1 MHGGA
6 SVSSDILDHL
16 QLALS
21 AERDAAG
28 LTRLDPAI
36 ITDATARMD
45 ELTEQVRLGN
55 ALVMDELDA
64 LTDMFGTL
72 ANFRRQKIASSIGR
86 GRPPN
91 MLPAEAVY
99 LDGLT
104 ALTATL
110 EDAWGLRA

>member
-1 MHGGA
+1 MPGNR
-6 SVSSDILDHL
+6 SPSSDLLDRL
-16 QLALS
+16 QIALTT
-21 AERDAAG
+21 ERDAAG

-55 ALVMDELDA
+55 RLVLDELDA
-64 LTDMFGTL
+64 IGDMLGTL
-72 ANFRRQKIASSIGR
+72 VSFRRQKVAASIGR
-86 GRPPN
+86 GRPAN
-91 MLPAEAVY
+91 MLPAEAAF

>member
-1 MHGGA
+1 M
-6 SVSSDILDHL
+6 SEILDTL
-16 QLALS
+16 MLALS

-28 LTRLDPAI
+28 LLRLDPAI

-55 ALVMDELDA
+55 RLVLDELDA
-64 LTDMFGTL
+64 IGDMFGTL
-72 ANFRRQKIASSIGR
+72 VSFRRQKVASSVGR

-91 MLPAEAVY
+91 MLPAEAAY

-110 EDAWGLRA
+110 EDAWGLKA

>member
-1 MHGGA
+1 M
-6 SVSSDILDHL
+6 SEILDTL
-16 QLALS
+16 MLALS

-28 LTRLDPAI
+28 LLRLDPAI

-55 ALVMDELDA
+55 RLVLDELDA
-64 LTDMFGTL
+64 IGDMLGTL
-72 ANFRRQKIASSIGR
+72 VSFRRQKVASSVGR

-91 MLPAEAVY
+91 MLPAEAAY

>member
-1 MHGGA
+1 M
-6 SVSSDILDHL
+6 SEILDTL
-16 QLALS
+16 MLSLS

-28 LTRLDPAI
+28 LLRLDPAI

-45 ELTEQVRLGN
+45 ELAGQVRLGN
-55 ALVMDELDA
+55 HLVMDELDA

-91 MLPAEAVY
+91 MLPAEAAY
-99 LDGLT
+99 LDGLATLTT
-104 ALTATL
+104 AL

>member
-1 MHGGA
+1 M
-6 SVSSDILDHL
+6 SEILDTL
-16 QLALS
+16 MLSLS

-55 ALVMDELDA
+55 TLVMDELDA

-72 ANFRRQKIASSIGR
+72 ANFRRQKVAASIGR
-86 GRPPN
+86 GRPAN
-91 MLPAEAVY
+91 MLPAEVAY

-110 EDAWGLRA
+110 EDAWGLKA

>member
-1 MHGGA
+1 M
-6 SVSSDILDHL
+6 SEILDTL
-16 QLALS
+16 MLS
-21 AERDAAG
+21 LSTERDAAG

-55 ALVMDELDA
+55 TLVMDELDA
-64 LTDMFGTL
+64 LVDMFGTL
-72 ANFRRQKIASSIGR
+72 ANFRRQKIAASVGR

-91 MLPAEAVY
+91 MLPAEAAY

-110 EDAWGLRA
+110 EDAWGIRA

>member
-1 MHGGA
+1 M
-6 SVSSDILDHL
+6 SEILDTL
-16 QLALS
+16 MLSLS

-28 LTRLDPAI
+28 LLRLDPAI

-55 ALVMDELDA
+55 TLVMDELDA
-64 LTDMFGTL
+64 LVDMFGTL
-72 ANFRRQKIASSIGR
+72 ANFRRQKIAASVGR

-91 MLPAEAVY
+91 MLPAEAAY

-110 EDAWGLRA
+110 EDAWGIRA

>member
-1 MHGGA
+1 M
-6 SVSSDILDHL
+6 SEILDTL
-16 QLALS
+16 MLALA

-28 LTRLDPAI
+28 LLRLDPAI

-55 ALVMDELDA
+55 RLVLDELDA
-64 LTDMFGTL
+64 IGDMFGTL
-72 ANFRRQKIASSIGR
+72 ANFRRQKITASVGR

-91 MLPAEAVY
+91 MLPAEAAY

-110 EDAWGLRA
+110 EDAWGIRA

>member
-1 MHGGA
+1 M
-6 SVSSDILDHL
+6 SEILDTL
-16 QLALS
+16 MLS
-21 AERDAAG
+21 LSTERDAAG

-45 ELTEQVRLGN
+45 ELTEQARLGN
-55 ALVMDELDA
+55 HLVMEELDA
-64 LTDMFGTL
+64 IGDMLGTL
-72 ANFRRQKIASSIGR
+72 VSFRRQKVASSVGR

-91 MLPAEAVY
+91 MLPAEAAY

>member
-1 MHGGA
+1 M
-6 SVSSDILDHL
+6 SEILDTL
-16 QLALS
+16 MLALS

-28 LTRLDPAI
+28 LLRLDPAI

-55 ALVMDELDA
+55 RLVLDELDA
-64 LTDMFGTL
+64 IGDMFGTL
-72 ANFRRQKIASSIGR
+72 VNFRRQKIASSVGR

-91 MLPAEAVY
+91 MLPAEAAY

>member
-1 MHGGA
+1 M
-6 SVSSDILDHL
+6 SEILDTL
-16 QLALS
+16 MLS
-21 AERDAAG
+21 LSTERDAAG

-45 ELTEQVRLGN
+45 ELTEQARLGN
-55 ALVMDELDA
+55 TLVLDELDA
-64 LTDMFGTL
+64 IGDMLGTL
-72 ANFRRQKIASSIGR
+72 VSFRRQKIAASVGR
-86 GRPPN
+86 GRPAN
-91 MLPAEAVY
+91 MLPAEAAY

>member
-1 MHGGA
+1 M
-6 SVSSDILDHL
+6 SEILDTL
-16 QLALS
+16 MLS
-21 AERDAAG
+21 LSTERDAAG

-45 ELTEQVRLGN
+45 ELTEQARLGN
-55 ALVMDELDA
+55 TLVMDELDA
-64 LTDMFGTL
+64 LVDMFGTL
-72 ANFRRQKIASSIGR
+72 ANFRRQKIAASVGR

-91 MLPAEAVY
+91 MLPAEAAY

>member
-1 MHGGA
+1 M
-6 SVSSDILDHL
+6 SEILDTL
-16 QLALS
+16 MLSLS

-28 LTRLDPAI
+28 LLRLDPAI

-55 ALVMDELDA
+55 TLVMDELDA
-64 LTDMFGTL
+64 LVDMFGTL
-72 ANFRRQKIASSIGR
+72 ANFRRQKIAASVGR

-91 MLPAEAVY
+91 MLPAEAAY

>member
-1 MHGGA
+1 M
-6 SVSSDILDHL
+6 SEILDTL
-16 QLALS
+16 MLSLS

-28 LTRLDPAI
+28 LLRLDPAI
-36 ITDATARMD
+36 ITDATARTD

-55 ALVMDELDA
+55 TLVMDELDA

-72 ANFRRQKIASSIGR
+72 ANFRRQKVASFVGR

-91 MLPAEAVY
+91 MLPAEAAY

-110 EDAWGLRA
+110 EDAWGIRA

>member
-1 MHGGA
+1 M
-6 SVSSDILDHL
+6 SEILDTL
-16 QLALS
+16 MLS
-21 AERDAAG
+21 LSTERDAAG

-45 ELTEQVRLGN
+45 ELTEQARLGN
-55 ALVMDELDA
+55 TLVMNEHDA
-64 LTDMFGTL
+64 IADIIGTL
-72 ANFRRQKIASSIGR
+72 ISFRRQKVAASVGR
-86 GRPPN
+86 GRPAN
-91 MLPAEAVY
+91 MLPAEAAY

>member
-1 MHGGA
+1 M
-6 SVSSDILDHL
+6 SEILDTL
-16 QLALS
+16 MLSLS

-28 LTRLDPAI
+28 LIRLDPAI

-45 ELTEQVRLGN
+45 ELTEQARLGN
-55 ALVMDELDA
+55 HLVMDELDA

-91 MLPAEAVY
+91 MLPAEAAY
-99 LDGLT
+99 LDGLAT
-104 ALTATL
+104 LTATL

>member
-1 MHGGA
+1 MPSNRSA
-6 SVSSDILDHL
+6 SSDVLDHL

-21 AERDAAG
+21 TEREAGDLCRVDAVMIAAA
-28 LTRLDPAI
+28 LDQIA
-36 ITDATARMD
+36 A
-45 ELTEQVRLGN
+45 LTEQARLGN
-55 ALVMDELDA
+55 RLVMNDLDA
-64 LTDMFGTL
+64 ITDHLGTL
-72 ANFRRQKIASSIGR
+72 VSFRRQKVASSIGR

-91 MLPAEAVY
+91 MLPAEAAY

>member
-1 MHGGA
+1 M
-6 SVSSDILDHL
+6 SEILDTL
-16 QLALS
+16 MLSLS

-55 ALVMDELDA
+55 TLVMDELDA
-64 LTDMFGTL
+64 LVDMFGTL
-72 ANFRRQKIASSIGR
+72 ANFRRQKVASFVGR
-86 GRPPN
+86 GRPAN

-110 EDAWGLRA
+110 EDAWGLKA

>member
-1 MHGGA
+1 M
-6 SVSSDILDHL
+6 SEILDTL
-16 QLALS
+16 MLALS

-28 LTRLDPAI
+28 LLRLDPAI

-55 ALVMDELDA
+55 RLVLDELDA
-64 LTDMFGTL
+64 IGDMLGTL
-72 ANFRRQKIASSIGR
+72 VSFRRQKVASSVGR

-91 MLPAEAVY
+91 MLPAEAAY

-110 EDAWGLRA
+110 EDAWGLKA

>member
-1 MHGGA
+1 M
-6 SVSSDILDHL
+6 SEILDTL
-16 QLALS
+16 MLALS

-28 LTRLDPAI
+28 LLRLDPAI

-55 ALVMDELDA
+55 RLVLDELDA
-64 LTDMFGTL
+64 IGDMFGTL
-72 ANFRRQKIASSIGR
+72 VNFRRQKIASSVGR

-91 MLPAEAVY
+91 MLPAEAAY

-110 EDAWGLRA
+110 EDAWGLKA